1 MGDKERIIG
10 SMRNTINGSLGEIKG
25 YRGQIKK
32 GKNRLV
38 SWRTIYANTLHI
50 LASWDDEK
58 GEVSGRVSNRM

>member
-10 SMRNTINGSLGEIKG
+10 SMRNTINGSLGEVKG

-38 SWRTIYANTLHI
+38 LRCAIDANTLHT
-50 LASWDDEK
+50 LASWDDDK